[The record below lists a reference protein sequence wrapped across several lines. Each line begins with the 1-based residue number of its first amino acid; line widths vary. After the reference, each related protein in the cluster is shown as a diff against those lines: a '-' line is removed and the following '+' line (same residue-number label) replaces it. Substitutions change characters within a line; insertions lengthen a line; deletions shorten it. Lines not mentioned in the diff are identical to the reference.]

1 MVYRRHYKHCP
12 HRGEARRYWRCRCPI
27 WFDARIK
34 GRRVHKSMQSVDWEQ
49 AQDLAQ
55 VWIQKGDSTAQVHP
69 PQGTPEE
76 ELISLDRAWESFLAQ
91 AKMRKLRLATIS
103 SKYDLL
109 RRRMQEFAAK
119 CGLGLLKDFN
129 LDRAGSIPVRLARGS
144 TRLLK
149 KDGRLKAFFRAAF
162 IRKWIDDNP
171 AMALRGPKPTSRP
184 TLPFT
189 QGEMTR
195 ILTAV
200 EHYPDKSGKTGRD
213 NAVRLRAFILTLRYT
228 GMRIGDVTSLSVD
241 RVAGNRIFLYT
252 AKTGVPVSCVLPRFV
267 AEALKTMP
275 RPSEKYYFWTGNST
289 LHTAIGIWQRSLKNL
304 FKLAKISR
312 GYAHRFRDTFSV
324 ELLLAGVPMEEVSI
338 LLGHSNIK
346 ITQQHYSPWVRDRQ
360 LQLEADLER
369 AWTRDPVVQAQGA
382 MTGQLHEQGKGLIN

>member
-1 MVYRRHYKHCP
+1 MREFADRR
-12 HRGEARRYWRCRCPI
+12 GL
-27 WFDARIK
+27 
-34 GRRVHKSMQSVDWEQ
+34 V
-49 AQDLAQ
+49 
-55 VWIQKGDSTAQVHP
+55 
-69 PQGTPEE
+69 
-76 ELISLDRAWESFLAQ
+76 
-91 AKMRKLRLATIS
+91 
-103 SKYDLL
+103 LL
-109 RRRMQEFAAK
+109 R
-119 CGLGLLKDFN
+119 DFN
-129 LDRAGSIPVRLARGS
+129 LDRLESFQSEWHEGALACS
-144 TRLLK
+144 K
-149 KDGRLKAFFRAAF
+149 KMEQLKAFFRAAF
-162 IRKWIDDNP
+162 LRRWIDVNP
-171 AMALRGPKPTSRP
+171 ALALRGPKPRPRP

-200 EHYPDKSGKTGRD
+200 EHYPDKTGKTGRD
-213 NAVRLRAFILTLRYT
+213 NAIRLCTFILALRYT

-241 RVAGNRIFLYT
+241 RVAENRIFLYT
-252 AKTGVPVSCVLPRFV
+252 AKTGIPVSCVLPRFV
-267 AEALKTMP
+267 SEALKSMP
-275 RPSEKYYFWTGNST
+275 RLSEKYYFWTGNST

-304 FKLAKISR
+304 FQLAKISN

-382 MTGQLHEQGKGLIN
+382 IKERLRERGKRLIN

>member
-1 MVYRRHYKHCP
+1 MVYRRHFKHCR
-12 HRGEARRYWRCRCPI
+12 HRREGRRYWQCHCPI

-34 GRRVHKSMQSVDWEQ
+34 GRRIHKLMKSVNWEQ

-55 VWIQKGDSTAQVHP
+55 VWIQKGDSTAQIDHSK
-69 PQGTPEE
+69 GTPGEE
-76 ELISLDRAWESFLAQ
+76 PVSLESAWESFLAQ
-91 AKMRKLRLATIS
+91 ARMRKLRPATIY
-103 SKYDLL
+103 KYDLL
-109 RRRMQEFAAK
+109 RRRMQEFAERR
-119 CGLGLLKDFN
+119 GLVLLKDFN
-129 LDRAGSIPVRLARGS
+129 LDRLEAFQSEWHEGALACS
-144 TRLLK
+144 K
-149 KDGRLKAFFRAAF
+149 KMERLKAFFRAAF
-162 IRKWIDDNP
+162 IRRWIDDNP
-171 AMALRGPKPTSRP
+171 ALALRGPKPKPPP

-189 QGEMTR
+189 QREMTL

-200 EHYPDKSGKTGRD
+200 EHYPDKSGKTGHD
-213 NAVRLRAFILTLRYT
+213 NAIRLRAFILTLRYT

-241 RVAGNRIFLYT
+241 RLVGNRIFLYT
-252 AKTGVPVSCVLPRFV
+252 AKTGVPVSCVLPKFV
-267 AEALKTMP
+267 SEALKTMP
-275 RPSEKYYFWTGNST
+275 RLSEKYYFWTGNST
-289 LHTAIGIWQRSLKNL
+289 LHTAIGIWQRSLENL

-369 AWTRDPVVQAQGA
+369 AWTRDPVVQAQGTMA
-382 MTGQLHEQGKGLIN
+382 GRLREQGKGLIN

>member
-1 MVYRRHYKHCP
+1 
-12 HRGEARRYWRCRCPI
+12 
-27 WFDARIK
+27 
-34 GRRVHKSMQSVDWEQ
+34 
-49 AQDLAQ
+49 
-55 VWIQKGDSTAQVHP
+55 
-69 PQGTPEE
+69 
-76 ELISLDRAWESFLAQ
+76 
-91 AKMRKLRLATIS
+91 MRKLSPATIY
-103 SKYDLL
+103 KYDLL
-109 RRRMQEFAAK
+109 RRRMQEFADRRK
-119 CGLGLLKDFN
+119 LVLLKDVS
-129 LDRAGSIPVRLARGS
+129 LDRLETFQSEWHEGALACS
-144 TRLLK
+144 K
-149 KDGRLKAFFRAAF
+149 KMERLKAFFRAAF
-162 IRKWIDDNP
+162 IRRWIDDNP
-171 AMALRGPKPTSRP
+171 ALALRGPKPRQRP

-189 QGEMTR
+189 QGEMTL

-200 EHYPDKSGKTGRD
+200 EHYPDKTGKTGRD
-213 NAVRLRAFILTLRYT
+213 NSIRLRAFILTLRYT
-228 GMRIGDVTSLSVD
+228 GMRIGDVTSLSID

-267 AEALKTMP
+267 SEALKTLP
-275 RPSEKYYFWTGNST
+275 RLSEKYYFWTGNST

-369 AWTRDPVVQAQGA
+369 AWTRDPVVQAQGEMA
-382 MTGQLHEQGKGLIN
+382 DRLREQGKRLIN

>member
-1 MVYRRHYKHCP
+1 
-12 HRGEARRYWRCRCPI
+12 
-27 WFDARIK
+27 
-34 GRRVHKSMQSVDWEQ
+34 MQLVDWEQ

-55 VWIQKGDSTAQVHP
+55 AWIRRGDSTAQLDHP
-69 PQGTPEE
+69 KGTPGEE
-76 ELISLDRAWESFLAQ
+76 PISLDSAWEGFLTQ
-91 AKMRKLRLATIS
+91 ARMRKLRPATIY
-103 SKYDLL
+103 KYDLL
-109 RRRMQEFAAK
+109 RRRMQEFAARR
-119 CGLGLLKDFN
+119 GLVLLKDFN
-129 LDRAGSIPVRLARGS
+129 LDRLEAFQSGWHEGALACS
-144 TRLLK
+144 K
-149 KDGRLKAFFRAAF
+149 KMERLKAFFRAAF
-162 IRKWIDDNP
+162 IRRWIDDNP
-171 AMALRGPKPTSRP
+171 ALALRGPKPKPRP

-213 NAVRLRAFILTLRYT
+213 NAIRLRAFILTLRYT
-228 GMRIGDVTSLSVD
+228 GMRVGDVTSLSVD
-241 RVAGNRIFLYT
+241 RLAGNRIFLYT
-252 AKTGVPVSCVLPRFV
+252 QKTGVPVSCVLPKFV
-267 AEALKTMP
+267 SEALRTTP
-275 RPSEKYYFWTGNST
+275 RLSEKYYFWTGNST

-304 FKLAKISR
+304 FKQAKVPR

-369 AWTRDPVVQAQGA
+369 AWIRDPVVQAQGA
-382 MTGQLHEQGKGLIN
+382 MTGRLREQGKGLIN

>member
-1 MVYRRHYKHCP
+1 M
-12 HRGEARRYWRCRCPI
+12 E
-27 WFDARIK
+27 
-34 GRRVHKSMQSVDWEQ
+34 
-49 AQDLAQ
+49 
-55 VWIQKGDSTAQVHP
+55 
-69 PQGTPEE
+69 
-76 ELISLDRAWESFLAQ
+76 
-91 AKMRKLRLATIS
+91 
-103 SKYDLL
+103 
-109 RRRMQEFAAK
+109 
-119 CGLGLLKDFN
+119 
-129 LDRAGSIPVRLARGS
+129 
-144 TRLLK
+144 
-149 KDGRLKAFFRAAF
+149 RLKAFFRAAF
-162 IRKWIDDNP
+162 IRRWIDDNP
-171 AMALRGPKPTSRP
+171 ALALRGPKPKPRP

-213 NAVRLRAFILTLRYT
+213 NAVRLRAFVLTLRYT

-252 AKTGVPVSCVLPRFV
+252 QKTGIPVSCVLPRFV
-267 AEALKTMP
+267 SAALKTMP
-275 RPSEKYYFWTGNST
+275 RLSEKYFFWTGNST

-304 FKLAKISR
+304 FKLAKVSH

-382 MTGQLHEQGKGLIN
+382 MEGRLREQGKSLIN

>member
-1 MVYRRHYKHCP
+1 
-12 HRGEARRYWRCRCPI
+12 
-27 WFDARIK
+27 
-34 GRRVHKSMQSVDWEQ
+34 MQLVDWDQ

-55 VWIQKGDSTAQVHP
+55 VWIQKGDSTAQVDHP
-69 PQGTPEE
+69 KGTHKEE
-76 ELISLDRAWESFLAQ
+76 PVSLDSAWESFLAQ
-91 AKMRKLRLATIS
+91 ARMRKLRPATIY
-103 SKYDLL
+103 KYDLL
-109 RRRMQEFAAK
+109 RRRMQEFAARR
-119 CGLGLLKDFN
+119 GLVLLKDFN
-129 LDRAGSIPVRLARGS
+129 LDRLEAFQSEWHEGALACS
-144 TRLLK
+144 K
-149 KDGRLKAFFRAAF
+149 KMERLKAFFRAAF
-162 IRKWIDDNP
+162 VRRWIDDNP
-171 AMALRGPKPTSRP
+171 ALALRGPKPKPRP

-213 NAVRLRAFILTLRYT
+213 NAIRLRAFILTLLYT
-228 GMRIGDVTSLSVD
+228 GMRVGDVTSLSVD

-252 AKTGVPVSCVLPRFV
+252 QKTGVPVSCVLPRFV
-267 AEALKTMP
+267 SEALRTMP
-275 RPSEKYYFWTGNST
+275 RLSEKYYFWTGNST

-304 FKLAKISR
+304 FKRAKISN

-324 ELLLAGVPMEEVSI
+324 NLLLAGVPMEEVSI

-369 AWTRDPVVQAQGA
+369 AWARYPVVQAQGA
-382 MTGQLHEQGKGLIN
+382 MTGRLREQGKSLIN